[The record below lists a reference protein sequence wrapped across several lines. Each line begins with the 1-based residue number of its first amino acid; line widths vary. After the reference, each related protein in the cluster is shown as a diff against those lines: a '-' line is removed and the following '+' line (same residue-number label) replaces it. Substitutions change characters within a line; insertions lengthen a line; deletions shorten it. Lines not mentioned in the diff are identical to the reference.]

1 MKKIFLIEDEW
12 VHAED
17 IRIAIEEMNYQWLGY
32 THEGI
37 DAMEKIKELQPDVV
51 LIDLNLNGAFSGIAI
66 ARTIKEKFNL
76 PFIFATSYLDD
87 EIIKQCY
94 EVGPVAYL
102 HKPINKGDL
111 KAALLKV
118 AFTELQTTEEEVI
131 VSDTNGHELMIRV
144 GKNLKPLPK
153 EDITVIHTDAKNYI
167 RIFTRQK
174 TQYAVKSSLTSFEKN
189 LPAKFFMRVHKEYLV
204 NLQYITGVNES
215 DQTIQ
220 IDHLHIPLGKN
231 YRAEF
236 FSRYT
241 IL

>member
-17 IRIAIEEMNYQWLGY
+17 IRISVEEMKYEWLGY
-32 THEGI
+32 TPEGM
-37 DAMEKIKELQPDVV
+37 DAMEKIRDLRPDVV
-51 LIDLNLNGAFSGIAI
+51 LIDLNLNGAFSGIII
-66 ARTIKEKFNL
+66 ARSIKEQFGL
-76 PFIFATSYLDD
+76 PFIFVTSYLDD
-87 EIIKQCY
+87 ETIKKCY

-118 AFTELQTTEEEVI
+118 QFVHPELEEEVF
-131 VSDTNGHELMIRV
+131 VSQSGLELMVRV
-144 GKNLKPLPK
+144 GKHLKPLAK
-153 EDITVIHTDAKNYI
+153 EDILVIQTDVKNYI
-167 RIFTRQK
+167 RIFTKQK
-174 TQYAVKSSLTSFEKN
+174 GQYAVKSSLTAFEKN
-189 LPAKFFMRVHKEYLV
+189 LPAKLFMRVHKEYLV
-204 NLQYITGVNES
+204 NLQCITGVNET

-220 IDHLHIPLGKN
+220 LDQLHIPIGKN